1 MVGKVLEVVDIHFAL
16 LLQLGHKL
24 KFVLDHPQ
32 QSLQSGWLFCSK
44 QGLDGLGDEIRI
56 AADDQLLQEVFS
68 DLVSD
73 TLMMSSNLRRV
84 GLQCS
89 DQDLISQT
97 VDVRLVL
104 VLSVVALDDVGQ
116 NLNTLVAYV
125 VLLDQHLSQLWVCR
139 QLNDV
144 KQALSEDLKVL
155 NDEVECL
162 ARRIVGQDE

>member
-1 MVGKVLEVVDIHFAL
+1 MEVVDIHFAL

-32 QSLQSGWLFCSK
+32 QGLQSGWLFCSE
-44 QGLDGLGDEIRI
+44 QGLDGLGDEIRV
-56 AADDQLLQEVFS
+56 AADDKLLQKVFS

-84 GLQCS
+84 GLQGS
-89 DQDLISQT
+89 DQYLISQT